1 MKSEEIGK
9 EESIM
14 LMDPASPFSSS
25 SSRFFNGLSVSRLKQ
40 IFFYVRCIGLKDLN
54 GGSRSMM
61 SSPVKKTKEKLN
73 NFQQAILIQLFAV
86 PQNL

>member
-1 MKSEEIGK
+1 
-9 EESIM
+9 
-14 LMDPASPFSSS
+14 
-25 SSRFFNGLSVSRLKQ
+25 
-40 IFFYVRCIGLKDLN
+40 
-54 GGSRSMM
+54 MM